1 MLRIVTTKLGKIE
14 GIPAADPRITS
25 FKGIPFAKPPVGNL
39 RFHAPV
45 PAEKWEGTLKA
56 YNFAPISVQ
65 PTPYYDPNDL
75 YCREWSVDKDI
86 PMSEDCLYLNV
97 WTPANAADEKL
108 PVYVWIYGGGFQT
121 GFTAEMEFDGER
133 IARRGIVVVTLAY
146 RLNIFGFMCHPE
158 ITKENPNEP
167 ANFGLLDQRMAMQWV
182 KDNIAAFG
190 GDPENITIGGQSAG
204 GGSVLNQ
211 ILYGHKD
218 LFKRAVCHSGMFQ
231 MPDNN
236 IMTPR
241 PLKEAEKLGEE
252 FFTFIGVKTLGEI
265 RKLSTEQLRQ
275 KWEEYGGFHKS
286 VQIWIPVKDD
296 KFVKTEFF
304 DALKNNTVQLVP
316 MLLGYTTDEFIFQSK
331 DTGESVNAVKAGI
344 TKFMELT
351 EKNKSKQQN
360 YCYQFDVEIPGWD
373 NPGKFHSVDLWFWF
387 ETLAKCW
394 RPFTGKYYD
403 VARQMCNYLCNFIK
417 CGNPN
422 GKDCDGTEMQQWQT
436 YSDTNFIRTFTLE

>member
-1 MLRIVTTKLGKIE
+1 MLRIVNTKLGKIE
-14 GIPAADPRITS
+14 GLPAADPRITS
-25 FKGIPFAKPPVGNL
+25 FKGIPFAKPPVGEL

-65 PTPYYDPNDL
+65 PTPYYNPDDL

-97 WTPANAADEKL
+97 WTPAKTADEKL
-108 PVYVWIYGGGFQT
+108 PVYVWIYGGAFQT

-146 RLNIFGFMCHPE
+146 RLNMFGFMCHPE
-158 ITKENPNEP
+158 ITKENPAAP
-167 ANFGLLDQRMAMQWV
+167 ANFGLLDQRTALQWV
-182 KDNIAAFG
+182 KDNISAFG
-190 GDPENITIGGQSAG
+190 GDPDNITLGGQSAG

-211 ILYGHKD
+211 ILYGTSG

-231 MPDNN
+231 MPNNN
-236 IMTPR
+236 IMTPH
-241 PLKEAEKLGEE
+241 PLSEAEKLGED
-252 FFTFIGVKTLGEI
+252 FFAFIGVKNLAEI
-265 RKLSTEQLRQ
+265 RKLTTEELRQ
-275 KWEEYGGFHKS
+275 KWDEYGGFAKS
-286 VQIWIPVKDD
+286 VKTWLPVKDNIFI
-296 KFVKTEFF
+296 KSEFF
-304 DALKNNTVQLVP
+304 EALKNKQIQLVP
-316 MLLGYTTDEFIFQSK
+316 MMLGFTTDEFLYTPQDS
-331 DTGESVNAVKAGI
+331 DTSVNAIEVAVKLY
-344 TKFMELT
+344 KELT
-351 EKNKSKQQN
+351 DKIPSHPDN
-360 YCYQFDVEIPGWD
+360 YCYQFDVPIPGWD

-403 VARQMCNYLCNFIK
+403 VARQMCNYLCNYIK

-422 GKDCDGTEMQQWQT
+422 GKDCDGTELHQWQT
-436 YSDTNFIRTFTLE
+436 YSDTNSVRIFTLE

>member
-1 MLRIVTTKLGKIE
+1 MLRIVNTKLGKIE
-14 GIPAADPRITS
+14 GLPAADPRITS
-25 FKGIPFAKPPVGNL
+25 FKGIPFAKPPVGEL

-65 PTPYYDPNDL
+65 PTPYYNPDDL

-97 WTPANAADEKL
+97 WTPAKTADEKL
-108 PVYVWIYGGGFQT
+108 PVYVWIYGGAFQT

-146 RLNIFGFMCHPE
+146 RLNMFGFMCHPE
-158 ITKENPNEP
+158 ITKENPAAP
-167 ANFGLLDQRMAMQWV
+167 ANFGLLDQRTALQWV
-182 KDNIAAFG
+182 KDNISAFG
-190 GDPENITIGGQSAG
+190 GDPDNITLGGQSAG

-211 ILYGHKD
+211 ILYGTSG

-231 MPDNN
+231 MPNNN

-241 PLKEAEKLGEE
+241 PLSEAEKLGED
-252 FFTFIGVKTLGEI
+252 FFAFIGVKNLAEI
-265 RKLSTEQLRQ
+265 RKLTTEELRE
-275 KWEEYGGFHKS
+275 KWDEYGGFAKS
-286 VQIWIPVKDD
+286 VKTWLPVKDNIFI
-296 KFVKTEFF
+296 KSEFF
-304 DALKNNTVQLVP
+304 EALKNKQIQLVP
-316 MLLGYTTDEFIFQSK
+316 MMLGFTTDEFRFTPQ
-331 DTGESVNAVKAGI
+331 DTTTSVNAIEVAVKLY
-344 TKFMELT
+344 KELT
-351 EKNKSKQQN
+351 DKIPSHPDN
-360 YCYQFDVEIPGWD
+360 YCYQFDVPIPGWD

-403 VARQMCNYLCNFIK
+403 VARQMCNYLCNYIK

-422 GKDCDGTEMQQWQT
+422 GKDCDGTELHQWQT
-436 YSDTNFIRTFTLE
+436 YSDTNSIRIFTLE

>member
-1 MLRIVTTKLGKIE
+1 MLRIVNTKLGKIE
-14 GIPAADPRITS
+14 GLPAADPRITS
-25 FKGIPFAKPPVGNL
+25 FKGIPFAKPPVGEL

-65 PTPYYDPNDL
+65 PTPYYNPDDL

-97 WTPANAADEKL
+97 WTPAKTADEKL
-108 PVYVWIYGGGFQT
+108 PVYVWIYGGAFQT

-146 RLNIFGFMCHPE
+146 RLNMFGFMCHPE
-158 ITKENPNEP
+158 ITKENPAAP
-167 ANFGLLDQRMAMQWV
+167 ANFGLLDQRTALQWV
-182 KDNIAAFG
+182 KDNISAFG
-190 GDPENITIGGQSAG
+190 GDPDNITLGGQSAG

-211 ILYGHKD
+211 ILYGTSG

-231 MPDNN
+231 MPNNN

-241 PLKEAEKLGEE
+241 PLSEAEKLGED
-252 FFTFIGVKTLGEI
+252 FFAFIGVKNLAEI
-265 RKLSTEQLRQ
+265 RKLTTEELRQ
-275 KWEEYGGFHKS
+275 KWDEYGGFAKS
-286 VQIWIPVKDD
+286 VKTWLPVKDNIFI
-296 KFVKTEFF
+296 KSEFF
-304 DALKNNTVQLVP
+304 EALKNKQIQLVP
-316 MLLGYTTDEFIFQSK
+316 MMLGFTTDEFRFTPQDS
-331 DTGESVNAVKAGI
+331 TTSVNAIEVAVKLY
-344 TKFMELT
+344 KELT
-351 EKNKSKQQN
+351 DKIPSHPDN
-360 YCYQFDVEIPGWD
+360 YCYQFDVPIPGWD

-403 VARQMCNYLCNFIK
+403 VARQMCNYLCNYIK

-422 GKDCDGTEMQQWQT
+422 GKDCDGTEMHQWQT
-436 YSDTNFIRTFTLE
+436 YSDTNSIRIFTLE